1 MLVLKCSIFSFLAQ
15 FSCCE
20 ISPDSIIRIWTSSDY
35 HVWLWA
41 GILWWVGPFLK
52 LVTAKAQ
59 KIDLKFN
66 EKQSRKQTSRSSV
79 SCRSCYGCGLD
90 FSTKL
95 MVTKIDS
102 SAVFGL
108 SPKCHT
114 PLNSSCL
121 SLMLSGNRSVYVH
134 IEKENITTMFT
145 QPGDPPSACM
155 NTHILSETL
164 FWINMKKKMKKK
176 YG

>member
-1 MLVLKCSIFSFLAQ
+1 MLVFKCIIFSFLAQ
-15 FSCCE
+15 FLCCE
-20 ISPDSIIRIWTSSDY
+20 ISPASISRIWTSSDY
-35 HVWLWA
+35 YAWLWA
-41 GILWWVGPFLK
+41 RILRWVGPFLK

-66 EKQSRKQTSRSSV
+66 EKRSRKQTSRSGV

-114 PLNSSCL
+114 PLNSSC
-121 SLMLSGNRSVYVH
+121 SSSMLSGSRSADVH
-134 IEKENITTMFT
+134 TEKENITFT
-145 QPGDPPSACM
+145 HPGDPPSACM
-155 NTHILSETL
+155 NTHLLIETL